1 MAESRLLIVVA
12 TAAVLLSLAASPL
25 GVSYLGNFLPLGS
38 LQSGAKVVTEYVP
51 SGLAASILPTL
62 APQPHSYR
70 TEIVS
75 ADLLVIYLH
84 DFIAPNEVPLL
95 LNTAEPLFR
104 DSLVTGNDG
113 QIRISRRR
121 TSQTAILPIHDP
133 VVERVLDRATE
144 VMGGM
149 LAVPFDDFQ
158 PPQLARYTAGQ
169 YFDVHAD
176 WFDIPQAR
184 RADSTGGGS
193 SWNRQSSFF
202 AILEDDC
209 TGGETWFP
217 HLKSPRHAEKLSS
230 ARNWTRVW
238 REHENGGLAFKPVR
252 GGALFWVNLFAN
264 GTGDDRTRH
273 AGLPVESGLKT
284 GMNIW
289 PRVYYP

>member
-1 MAESRLLIVVA
+1 MAENRLLIVVA
-12 TAAVLLSLAASPL
+12 TAVVLLSLAVSPL
-25 GVSYLGNFLPLGS
+25 GVSYLGNFFPLAFLQAGTRVIEHMPSS
-38 LQSGAKVVTEYVP
+38 LGAT
-51 SGLAASILPTL
+51 ILPTST
-62 APQPHSYR
+62 PQPHSYR
-70 TEIVS
+70 TEIIS
-75 ADLLVIYLH
+75 ADPLVIYFH
-84 DFIAPNEVPLL
+84 NFIAPSEIPSL

-104 DSLVTGNDG
+104 DSLVTGNNG

-121 TSQTAILPIHDP
+121 TSQSAILPIHDP
-133 VVERVLDRATE
+133 VVETVLNRATE
-144 VMGGM
+144 VIGGM
-149 LAVPFDDFQ
+149 LAVPYDDFQ

-184 RADSTGGGS
+184 RADSTGNGS
-193 SWNRQSSFF
+193 TWNRQSSFF

-217 HLKSPRHAEKLSS
+217 HLKSPRQVDNLSP
-230 ARNWTRVW
+230 ARNLTRIW
-238 REHENGGLAFKPVR
+238 REHEDGGLAFKPVK
-252 GGALFWVNLFAN
+252 GGALFWVNLYAN

-289 PRVYYP
+289 SRIYYP